1 MIFTTAG
8 RPTISS
14 INEAKRLSNFY
25 SGTYI
30 DRNKRS
36 VKDIM
41 KDSQEP
47 VIVYGNNR
55 LYLYVDNSIEPIFFH
70 PNSAMFRCKSL
81 AKGMADPFIEA
92 CGLEEGMSLLD
103 CTAGLASDS
112 IVASFVT
119 GVNGR
124 VEALEGSLLA
134 LLLQE
139 GLAKWDSGNEEINQ
153 AIRRLSITWKRYE
166 EVLPTIPDNAYD
178 VVYFDPMF
186 EETILESDGVQG
198 IRRVALYDGIS
209 PEMVTEAKRIAK
221 RRVVLKDFWKSN
233 RFEQLQF
240 HQLVRK
246 TSKFHYG
253 IIEL

>member
-8 RPTISS
+8 RPTSSS
-14 INEAKRLSNFY
+14 INEAKRLSVFY

-36 VKDIM
+36 VKEIM
-41 KDSQEP
+41 TGSQEP

-55 LYLYVDNSIEPIFFH
+55 LHLYVDNSTEPIFFH

-81 AKGMADPFIEA
+81 AKGNSDPFIEA
-92 CGLEEGMSLLD
+92 CGLKEGMSLLD

-112 IVASFVT
+112 IVGSFIT
-119 GVNGR
+119 GVSGR
-124 VEALEGSLLA
+124 VDACEGSLLGI
-134 LLLQE
+134 LLQD
-139 GLAKWDSGNEEINQ
+139 GLHRWDSGNQQINQ
-153 AIRRLSITWKRYE
+153 AIRRLTVTWKRYE
-166 EVLPTIPDNAYD
+166 DVLPTIQDNGYD

-198 IRRVALYDGIS
+198 IRRIALYDGLS
-209 PEMVTEAKRIAK
+209 ADMVSEAKRIAK
-221 RRVVLKDFWKSN
+221 KRVVLKDFWKSN
-233 RFEQLQF
+233 RFEQLEF
-240 HQLVRK
+240 HQQVRK